1 MSDEKKLN
9 LDYQTIKELELMYGE
24 GSGLTVFDL
33 LNRTVTPGGGEFLRK
48 RFRNPLCDREEIVR
62 RQASITYIMDRF
74 ENWDIKAFKNLMDQ
88 VEQYYY
94 SKAEPVSSNHKI
106 AIYLEGLIDVIRN
119 KNFRKTIFNG
129 TRITIVF
136 ISLLSNFLA
145 RIPTDDLPSLLLE
158 ITGEMAR
165 ILGSEPFSR
174 IIHKGLDKGVSAA
187 QLIYYD
193 KLFREKHKA
202 EVINL
207 VSLLYELDVLIS
219 MAKANDEYGLVF
231 PEIID
236 SSEPEMEVEGLYHLY
251 LKNPVGNSTRFSNK
265 SNFLFLTGPNMS
277 GKTTFLKSC
286 GIAVFLAHLG
296 MGVPAT
302 SMRMTLFQCLFSSL
316 NTTDNLSLGYS
327 YFYSEVLRIKKA
339 AESLRNHEKS
349 FMIFDELFKGTN
361 VKDAYDGSILV
372 IDGLM
377 KWKSSL
383 FILSSHLLEL
393 EDAIR
398 DYPNTFFQHFDSD
411 VIHGKPVFNFGLHDG
426 ISNERL
432 GLLILKNEKID
443 EMLDPQNAAD

>member
-1 MSDEKKLN
+1 MAEAKKLD
-9 LDYQTIKELELMYGE
+9 LDYQTLKELEIMYGD

-33 LNRTVTPGGGEFLRK
+33 LNRTVTPGGSELLRK
-48 RFRNPLCDREEIVR
+48 KFRNPLCNKEEIVS

-74 ENWDIKAFKNLMDQ
+74 ESWDIKAFKDLMDP
-88 VEQYYY
+88 VERYYY
-94 SKAEPVSSNHKI
+94 SKAEPVSSNHKV
-106 AIYLEGLIDVIRN
+106 AIYLEGLIDVIRS
-119 KNFRKTIFNG
+119 KNFRQTLFNG
-129 TRITIVF
+129 ARITIVF
-136 ISLLSNFLA
+136 VSLLSNFLS
-145 RIPTDDLPSLLLE
+145 RISSNNLPSLLQE
-158 ITGEMAR
+158 ITGTMAR

-174 IIHKGLDKGVSAA
+174 IILKGLDKEVNSL

-202 EVINL
+202 EVIYL
-207 VSLLYELDVLIS
+207 VSHLYELDVLIS
-219 MAKANDEYGLVF
+219 MAKASREYGLVF

-236 SSEPEMEVEGLYHLY
+236 SGKPEMEAEGLYHLF
-251 LKNPVGNSTRFSNK
+251 LKHPVGNSTRFNSKN
-265 SNFLFLTGPNMS
+265 NFLFLTGPNMS

-327 YFYSEVLRIKKA
+327 YFYSEVLRIKEA

-393 EDAIR
+393 ENAIR
-398 DYPNTFFQHFDSD
+398 NYPNTFFQHFDSA
-411 VIHGKPVFNFGLHDG
+411 VINGKPVFTFGLHEG

-443 EMLDPQNAAD
+443 EMLDPKNSKD

>member
-1 MSDEKKLN
+1 MSDDEKLN
-9 LDYQTIKELELMYGE
+9 LDYQTITELEIMYGE

-33 LNRTVTPGGGEFLRK
+33 LNRTVTPGGSDLLRK
-48 RFRNPLCDREEIVR
+48 NFRNPLCDRKEILR
-62 RQASITYIMDRF
+62 RQESIKYIM
-74 ENWDIKAFKNLMDQ
+74 ECLEHWDIKAFKEIMDQ
-88 VEQYYY
+88 VERYYF
-94 SKAEPVSSNHKI
+94 SKAEPVSSHHRI
-106 AIYLEGLIDVIRN
+106 TIYLEGLIDVIRN
-119 KNFRKTIFNG
+119 RNFRKTIFNG

-136 ISLLSNFLA
+136 ISLLSRFLNQ
-145 RIPTDDLPSLLLE
+145 IPSDDLPSLLLG
-158 ITGEMAR
+158 ITGGMAR
-165 ILGSEPFSR
+165 ILRSEPFSR
-174 IIHKGLDKGVSAA
+174 MIHKGLDQGVGSA

-193 KLFREKHKA
+193 KLFREKYKA
-202 EVINL
+202 AMINMI
-207 VSLLYELDVLIS
+207 SGLYELDVLIS
-219 MAKANDEYGLVF
+219 MAKVSKEYGLVF
-231 PEIID
+231 PEILD
-236 SSEPEMEVEGLYHLY
+236 SRDPQMEVEGLYHLF
-251 LKNPVGNSTRFSNK
+251 LKNPVGNTTRFKSN

-302 SMRMTLFQCLFSSL
+302 SMRITPFQCLFSSL

-327 YFYSEVLRIKKA
+327 YFFSEVLRIKKA
-339 AESLRNHEKS
+339 AENLRQYEKS

-393 EDAIR
+393 ENAIR
-398 DYPNTFFQHFDSD
+398 AYPNTFFQHFDSD
-411 VIHGKPVFNFGLHDG
+411 VINGKPVFNFGLHDG
-426 ISNERL
+426 VSNERL

-443 EMLDPQNAAD
+443 DLLDPQTAKD